1 MAKLEDSSS
10 QIFDPREYLDHFFYL
25 NKKPGEEPEL
35 LEFILRLIKLHEYMK
50 EGNINIGD
58 SLLLILCMPNRGA
71 HVSAAG
77 GGTLVNFGCGPT
89 VHCNISASAVFK
101 DIICAEYTEANRK
114 ELNKWL
120 SNDDDKFDW
129 SVFFKYVA
137 VLEGKR

>member
-1 MAKLEDSSS
+1 M
-10 QIFDPREYLDHFFYL
+10 H
-25 NKKPGEEPEL
+25 
-35 LEFILRLIKLHEYMK
+35 IKLHDDNVNEF
-50 EGNINIGD
+50 IID
-58 SLLLILCMPNRGA
+58 SLPCTVPA
-71 HVSAAG
+71 

-101 DIICAEYTEANRK
+101 DIICAEYTEANRR
-114 ELNKWL
+114 ELGKWL

>member
-1 MAKLEDSSS
+1 MHA
-10 QIFDPREYLDHFFYL
+10 QRA
-25 NKKPGEEPEL
+25 
-35 LEFILRLIKLHEYMK
+35 
-50 EGNINIGD
+50 NI
-58 SLLLILCMPNRGA
+58 
-71 HVSAAG
+71 AAGG

-114 ELNKWL
+114 ELGKWL

-129 SVFFKYVA
+129 TVFFKYVA